1 MLRTRTILP
10 GIILIKTLRE
20 IKHLCYTNSMI
31 YERIEEAIFKS
42 RPNRFIAQV
51 ETSRGIEICHVKNTG
66 RCRELLVPEAK
77 IWVQRNE
84 NPNRKTALDLIVV
97 DKAGTII
104 NMDSQIPN
112 RVAEEWIRGGGLAR
126 AGQASAVKGWAAD
139 VVECFDMTTS
149 IRPET
154 RYGNSRFDFYLEQG
168 EHRLFLEVKGV
179 TLEEDGVARFPDA
192 PTERGV
198 KHVEE
203 LIHCMEDGYEAGI
216 LFVIQMKGIRYLEP
230 NDRTHPAFGEALRRA
245 EKAGVQVLAVD
256 CQVTPESIRAD
267 QMVEVRL

>member
-1 MLRTRTILP
+1 
-10 GIILIKTLRE
+10 
-20 IKHLCYTNSMI
+20 MI

-66 RCRELLVPEAK
+66 RCRELLVPEAR

-84 NPNRKTALDLIVV
+84 NPNRKTALDLIAV

-139 VVECFDMTTS
+139 ALECYDMTTS

-154 RYGNSRFDFYLEQG
+154 RYGNSRFDLAFVG
-168 EHRLFLEVKGV
+168 DGKPCFVEVKGV
-179 TLEEDGVARFPDA
+179 TLEEDGVASFPDA
-192 PTERGV
+192 PTERGI
-198 KHVEE
+198 KHMQE
-203 LIHCMEDGYEAGI
+203 LADAAAHGFGAYL